1 MTQPPEKSGDTFA
14 FIRRTFVTGFFGF
27 IPLAVTAFIIWRL
40 DAWTREIPYLKYN
53 PIPFVGGLVIT
64 LGAIFLTGVIANSLL
79 GRFFLGIVDS
89 ILLRLPIL
97 GQIYLAWKQ
106 VALIPTGS
114 EGTFSR
120 VVMISDEF
128 ASIRM
133 IGFTSGR
140 IVQADQPCYCV
151 FMPFSPN
158 PITGRLC
165 FVPIDKCQFL
175 DMTPEDAFKIILST
189 GNYIRPLEPTPG
201 TEVEKPLSLR

>member
-1 MTQPPEKSGDTFA
+1 MNRFDT
-14 FIRRTFVTGFFGF
+14 
-27 IPLAVTAFIIWRL
+27 
-40 DAWTREIPYLKYN
+40 
-53 PIPFVGGLVIT
+53 
-64 LGAIFLTGVIANSLL
+64 S
-79 GRFFLGIVDS
+79 
-89 ILLRLPIL
+89 
-97 GQIYLAWKQ
+97 
-106 VALIPTGS
+106 
-114 EGTFSR
+114 
-120 VVMISDEF
+120 
-128 ASIRM
+128 
-133 IGFTSGR
+133 GFTSGR